1 MNMSNTYSWNFP
13 AFDVTKQ
20 QGDYTDVV
28 YTIHWRLS
36 GVDQTTSHSVELY
49 GLQPVTPYNPDSG
62 SFIPYDQLTKETV
75 TDWVIDSMG
84 EKYGELTSSINNRID
99 AMIAPK
105 MEQLPPPWIMS

>member
-20 QGDYTDVV
+20 QDDYADVV